1 MLIIG
6 RRDLAFL
13 VFINLIWGL
22 NYIASKIGVDQVP
35 PLIFTALRFSFLAL
49 ILSPFIRWH
58 RGLMGSLVVAA
69 VFAGGLHFSLL
80 LVGLHLA
87 NTVSTVAIAGQ
98 LGVPFATLMSIVVLG
113 EVVRWRRWSGILLS
127 FSGVM
132 VMGLDPHVFQFW
144 QGLACVVLSALLGSI
159 GLMAVKRLQEI
170 RPLELQ
176 AWFALISAPLIL
188 IFSVIFESGQLAAIR
203 NAHWDAWG
211 ALAFN
216 VLGASLLAHTGYFY
230 LVQKYPV
237 TSVSPLTVMSPLFG
251 VLFGVTLLGDQLTT
265 RMIVG
270 GAMTLTGVFIIALRE
285 KQIADTGS

>member
-1 MLIIG
+1 MLVIA

-13 VFINLIWGL
+13 VVINLIWGL
-22 NYIASKIGVDQVP
+22 NYIASKVGVGQFP
-35 PLIFTALRFSFLAL
+35 PLIFTALRFTCLAL
-49 ILSPFIRWH
+49 ILAPFIRWH
-58 RGLMGSLVVAA
+58 RGLMGPLVVAA

-87 NTVSTVAIAGQ
+87 DTVSTVAIAGQ

-132 VMGLDPHVFQFW
+132 VMGLDPQVFQFW

-170 RPLELQ
+170 PPLELQ

-216 VLGASLLAHTGYFY
+216 ILGASLLAHTGYFY
-230 LVQKYPV
+230 LVHKYPV
-237 TSVSPLTVMSPLFG
+237 TSVSPLTVLSPLFG

-265 RMIVG
+265 RIVVG
-270 GAMTLTGVFIIALRE
+270 GAMTLIGVFIIALRE
-285 KQIADTGS
+285 TQIADTGS

>member
-1 MLIIG
+1 
-6 RRDLAFL
+6 
-13 VFINLIWGL
+13 
-22 NYIASKIGVDQVP
+22 
-35 PLIFTALRFSFLAL
+35 
-49 ILSPFIRWH
+49 
-58 RGLMGSLVVAA
+58 MGPLVVAA

-87 NTVSTVAIAGQ
+87 DTVSTVAIAGQ

-132 VMGLDPHVFQFW
+132 VMGLDPQVFQFW

-170 RPLELQ
+170 PPLELQ

-216 VLGASLLAHTGYFY
+216 ILGASLLAHTGYFY
-230 LVQKYPV
+230 LVHKYPV
-237 TSVSPLTVMSPLFG
+237 TSVSPLTVLSPLFG

-265 RMIVG
+265 RIVVG
-270 GAMTLTGVFIIALRE
+270 GAMTLIGVFIIALRE
-285 KQIADTGS
+285 TQIADTGS

>member
-1 MLIIG
+1 MLVIA

-22 NYIASKIGVDQVP
+22 NYIASKVGVGQFP
-35 PLIFTALRFSFLAL
+35 PLFFTGMRFTCLAL
-49 ILSPFIRWH
+49 ILIPFIRWH
-58 RGLMGSLVVAA
+58 RGLMGPLVVAA

-80 LVGLHLA
+80 LVGLKLA
-87 NTVSTVAIAGQ
+87 DTVSTVAIAGQ

-113 EVVRWRRWSGILLS
+113 EVVRWRRWTGILLS

-132 VMGLDPHVFQFW
+132 VMGLDPQVFQFW

-159 GLMAVKRLQEI
+159 GLMAIKQLQDI
-170 RPLELQ
+170 PPLELQ

-188 IFSVIFESGQLAAIR
+188 IFSVIFESGQIAAIR
-203 NAHWDAWG
+203 SAHWDAWG

-216 VLGASLLAHTGYFY
+216 IMGASLLAHTGYFY
-230 LVQKYPV
+230 LLHKYPV
-237 TSVSPLTVMSPLFG
+237 TSVSPLTVLSPLFG

-265 RMIVG
+265 RIIVG

>member
-1 MLIIG
+1 MLVIAP
-6 RRDLAFL
+6 RDLAFL
-13 VFINLIWGL
+13 VLINLIWGL
-22 NYIASKIGVDQVP
+22 NYIASKIGVGQFP
-35 PLIFTALRFSFLAL
+35 PLIFTALRFSCLAL
-49 ILSPFIRWH
+49 ILMPFIRWH

-87 NTVSTVAIAGQ
+87 DTVSTVAIAGQ

-113 EVVRWRRWSGILLS
+113 EVIRWRRSLGILLA

-132 VMGLDPHVFQFW
+132 VMGLDPRVFEFW
-144 QGLACVVLSALLGSI
+144 QGLACVVLSALFGSI
-159 GLMAVKRLQEI
+159 GLMAVKRLHEI

-188 IFSVIFESGQLAAIR
+188 IFSLIFESGQLAAIS
-203 NAHWDAWG
+203 NVKWSGWG

-230 LVQKYPV
+230 LVQRYPV
-237 TSVSPLTVMSPLFG
+237 TSVSPLTVLSPLFG
-251 VLFGVTLLGDQLTT
+251 VFFGVTLLGDHLTT
-265 RMIVG
+265 RIIAG
-270 GAMTLTGVFIIALRE
+270 GVMTLTGVFIIARRE

>member
-1 MLIIG
+1 MLVIA

-13 VFINLIWGL
+13 IFINLIWGL
-22 NYIASKIGVDQVP
+22 NYIASKVGVGQVP
-35 PLIFTALRFSFLAL
+35 PLVFTGLRFTCLAL
-49 ILSPFIRWH
+49 ILAPFIRWH
-58 RGLMGSLVVAA
+58 RGLMGPLVVAA

-80 LVGLHLA
+80 LVGLKLA
-87 NTVSTVAIAGQ
+87 DTVSIVAIAGQ

-132 VMGLDPHVFQFW
+132 VMGLDPQVFQFW

-159 GLMAVKRLQEI
+159 GLMAIKQLQGI

-188 IFSVIFESGQLAAIR
+188 IFSLIFESGQLAAIR
-203 NAHWDAWG
+203 SAHWDAWG

-216 VLGASLLAHTGYFY
+216 ILGASLLAHTGYFY
-230 LVQKYPV
+230 LLQKYPV
-237 TSVSPLTVMSPLFG
+237 TSVSPLTVLSPLFG

-265 RMIVG
+265 RIIVG

>member
-1 MLIIG
+1 MLVIA

-13 VFINLIWGL
+13 VLINLIWGL
-22 NYIASKIGVDQVP
+22 NYIASKIGVGQFP
-35 PLIFTALRFSFLAL
+35 PLIFTALRFSCLAL
-49 ILSPFIRWH
+49 ILLPFIRWH
-58 RGLMGSLVVAA
+58 RGLMGPLVVAA

-80 LVGLHLA
+80 LVGLKLA
-87 NTVSTVAIAGQ
+87 DTVSTVAIAGQ

-127 FSGVM
+127 FTGVM
-132 VMGLDPHVFQFW
+132 VMGLDPNVFQFW

-159 GLMAVKRLQEI
+159 GLMAVKQLHEI

-188 IFSVIFESGQLAAIR
+188 VFSVIFESGQLAAIS
-203 NAHWDAWG
+203 NAHWTGWG

-230 LVQKYPV
+230 LVQRYPV
-237 TSVSPLTVMSPLFG
+237 TSVSPLTVLSPLFG
-251 VLFGVTLLGDQLTT
+251 VFFGVTLLGDQLTA
-265 RMIVG
+265 RIIVG
-270 GAMTLTGVFIIALRE
+270 GVMTLAGVFIIALRE
-285 KQIADTGS
+285 TQIADTGS